1 MSMMKKSACIWNS
14 SVKNLKI
21 KTQCVILNAR
31 WSWFAL
37 GGMLLYPF
45 AVVVASLADLDNAQ
59 KTLGDMANIFC
70 SSCWYCCRL
79 LWSSGIHEEM
89 IYFDLNTRLHPTQA
103 EALLNLEHSFWD
115 HQTHGDDTNLDI
127 ALLEDESLNGEIRSM
142 FQVEPTVVTMMR
154 IQAGKE
160 VVPHVDNPEHRR
172 LSSVVFPLK
181 QLW

>member
-1 MSMMKKSACIWNS
+1 
-14 SVKNLKI
+14 
-21 KTQCVILNAR
+21 
-31 WSWFAL
+31 
-37 GGMLLYPF
+37 
-45 AVVVASLADLDNAQ
+45 
-59 KTLGDMANIFC
+59 
-70 SSCWYCCRL
+70 
-79 LWSSGIHEEM
+79 M

-103 EALLNLEHSFWD
+103 GALLNLEHSFWD

-172 LSSVVFPLK
+172 LSSVVFPLETMVVK
-181 QLW
+181 NMPHAQSTWMKAHMISGDVLILCHFNTQIKHGVKNDTESMIVSIYRYGLIYC

>member
-1 MSMMKKSACIWNS
+1 
-14 SVKNLKI
+14 
-21 KTQCVILNAR
+21 
-31 WSWFAL
+31 
-37 GGMLLYPF
+37 MLPP
-45 AVVVASLADLDNAQ
+45 SLE
-59 KTLGDMANIFC
+59 C
-70 SSCWYCCRL
+70 
-79 LWSSGIHEEM
+79 SGIHEEM
-89 IYFDLNTRLHPTQA
+89 IYFDLNTRLHPTQV

-181 QLW
+181 TSVVKSMRHAQSTWMKAHTISGGDPAMLSIPK

>member
-1 MSMMKKSACIWNS
+1 
-14 SVKNLKI
+14 
-21 KTQCVILNAR
+21 
-31 WSWFAL
+31 
-37 GGMLLYPF
+37 
-45 AVVVASLADLDNAQ
+45 
-59 KTLGDMANIFC
+59 
-70 SSCWYCCRL
+70 
-79 LWSSGIHEEM
+79 M

-181 QLW
+181 PGGKKYAPCTIYMDEGTYDIGWRCCYAFNTQIKHGVKNDTEYDRFNLQVWFNLPIADLYDLYQKGELVHPSVVYSTG